1 MRRLWYAAIVLAL
14 GGPWQAWGASIVLD
28 LGTAQLLVDE
38 SGAMEALVLS
48 DGTRWEQGN
57 RPLMSLET
65 AEGLRVAQAAR
76 LVGDR
81 LYVTFAKGE
90 TLEWSLVRQPGV
102 LLLRRVGGTL
112 GAAVERLRLF
122 QLAVPAEA
130 EFGGVLNSALAG
142 PWRAAVMAAEP
153 NVHAWS
159 ERSDAS
165 ASDRPG
171 CQHEFV
177 AVDEA
182 KQGRRAARFS
192 ATCDATPGG
201 WSMRGRKF
209 PRPLDLTGLK
219 ALRAWVHGDGK
230 GQQLK
235 IQLYDGRGGYRD
247 TYIPITFTGWQ
258 QVTVAQSPLDTLR
271 PQHVQGIN
279 FYYNGLPA
287 GQSVQCLI
295 DGVEALG
302 QREGKPWSVLLEDFE
317 SPHSPLFMP
326 FGRLLCVETL
336 RRYGHQPAAFGLVV
350 AGRDDFFAAVE
361 RFEQAAG
368 LPSPRPGGVWNKRSP
383 WVKRSYFFLTDFR
396 EQQLDEALSL
406 ARRGGFH
413 TILIGQES
421 WCRSTGHYEVNRDRF
436 PQGLE
441 GLKQTVQRFH
451 EAGFRVGLHFLAPS
465 IYPPDPYL
473 TPVPDPRLVKGAA
486 ATLAAE
492 VDLKAEFLPT
502 LEAPQ
507 DFPAEDGGYEGQ
519 GTVLQVGEEL
529 IWYAR
534 RSLEP
539 PFGFAQCRRG
549 YLGTRPAPHRKGE
562 SIRHLVR
569 SYGYHMF
576 DMDTTLL
583 DEVTTH
589 FARVAN
595 ACAIDMIYFDGSERL
610 QGDHW
615 YYNARLQ
622 KAFYD
627 KLANK
632 DLLLQ
637 GSSYSHYSWHLMA
650 RSASADG
657 HGDLKGYL
665 DQRAT
670 WFDALA
676 RDGMPL
682 DIGWY
687 YGYDPDATADQF
699 EYILGATLAYDA
711 SMSFQVSVAAAQR
724 QPFTPEIL
732 DLISRYERLRLSGRV
747 PAEMR
752 ARLRV
757 DPQLAGK
764 KPEEQG
770 PFLHLRREYRLLG
783 PEGKEVFQRVV
794 YTPWREIRSA
804 DELSTP
810 WSLRVEQGPVR
821 LGLQVHARSGPWL
834 EAGPAYRS
842 PQARVLEA
850 FDDLAPYAS
859 TGQGRSGLREIGPG
873 QGGTTLAGVTQRI
886 TLEAGGPEGKSFA
899 RYRATSRRPTPD
911 GWSVIGKNFHPP
923 LDLSWHRGLGFWLCG
938 DGKGGLFKLQ
948 LTDGKRA
955 MDYYIANKYVGWRYQ
970 QLARPEKDAID
981 YSRVRSLMF
990 YYNGL
995 PAKTE
1000 VACGIDDVKA
1010 LGQLDQPQVVD
1021 PWVEVGAK
1029 RLAWRGSLLA
1039 GQYLVLWPGEP
1050 AARYGSPLP
1059 APDKSG
1065 PQVPNVELP
1074 PGEHAVR
1081 FGLGEPATLPLRVRL
1096 TLQLPEQHAVP

>member
-1 MRRLWYAAIVLAL
+1 M
-14 GGPWQAWGASIVLD
+14 VLD
-28 LGTAQLLVDE
+28 LGTARLVLDE
-38 SGAMEALVLS
+38 TGTMEALVFS
-48 DGTRWEQGN
+48 DGTRWEQGH
-57 RPLMSLET
+57 RPLMALET
-65 AEGLRVAQAAR
+65 AEGLRVPTAAR
-76 LVGDR
+76 LEGDR
-81 LYVTFAKGE
+81 LHVTFGE
-90 TLEWSLVRQPGV
+90 TQRLEWSVVRQPGV
-102 LLLRRVGGTL
+102 LVFRRA
-112 GAAVERLRLF
+112 GAMPGPTPERVRLF
-122 QLAVPAEA
+122 QLAAPAEA
-130 EFGGVLNSALAG
+130 QPAGVLNSVILG

-153 NVHAWS
+153 NVRAWT
-159 ERSDAS
+159 EPNGAS
-165 ASDRPG
+165 AGDRPG
-171 CQHEFV
+171 CRHEFV

-182 KQGRRAARFS
+182 KQGRRAARFIAS
-192 ATCDATPGG
+192 CDGTPGG
-201 WSMRGRKF
+201 WSMHGRRF
-209 PRPLDLTGLK
+209 PRPLDLTGLE

-235 IQLYDGRGGYRD
+235 IQLCDGRGGYRD
-247 TYIPITFTGWQ
+247 TYIPITFSGWQ
-258 QVTVAQSPLDTLR
+258 QVTVDQSPLDTLR
-271 PQHVQGIN
+271 RQHVTGIN

-295 DGVEALG
+295 DAVEALG
-302 QREGKPWSVLLEDFE
+302 QRDGKPWSVLLEDFE
-317 SPHSPLFMP
+317 SPHSPLFTP
-326 FGRLLCVETL
+326 PVHLLCVETV
-336 RRYGHQPAAFGLVV
+336 RRYGHDPAAFGLVV
-350 AGRDDFFAAVE
+350 APGNDFFAAVE
-361 RFEQAAG
+361 RFQRAAG
-368 LPSPRPGGVWNKRSP
+368 VPSPRPGGVWNKRSP

-396 EQQLDEALSL
+396 ESQFDDALAI

-413 TILIGQES
+413 AILIGQES

-436 PQGLE
+436 PEGLQGL
-441 GLKQTVQRFH
+441 KRTVERFH
-451 EAGFRVGLHFLAPS
+451 GAGFRVALHFLAPS

-486 ATLAAE
+486 ATLATD
-492 VDLKAEFLPT
+492 VDVKADFLPT
-502 LEAPQ
+502 SEPPKE
-507 DFPAEDGGYEGQ
+507 FPAEDGGYEGQ

-529 IWYAR
+529 IWYGR
-534 RSLEP
+534 RSITP
-539 PFGFAQCRRG
+539 PFGFAECRRG
-549 YLGTRPAPHRKGE
+549 YLGTRPAPHRKGDAV
-562 SIRHLVR
+562 RHLVR

-583 DEVTTH
+583 DEVTTN

-595 ACAIDMIYFDGSERL
+595 ACGIDMIYFDGSERL

-665 DQRAT
+665 DQRAD

-687 YGYDPDATADQF
+687 YGYDPDATPDQF
-699 EYILGATLAYDA
+699 EYILCATLGYDA
-711 SMSFQVSVAAAQR
+711 SMSFQVSVSAAQR
-724 QPFTPEIL
+724 QPFTREIL

-757 DPQLAGK
+757 DPRLAGK
-764 KPEEQG
+764 KPEDQG
-770 PFLHLRREYRLLG
+770 TMLHFRREYRLVG
-783 PEGKEVFQRVV
+783 AEGKEAFQRVV

-804 DELSTP
+804 GEISSPCT
-810 WSLRVEQGPVR
+810 VQVAQGPARV
-821 LGLQVHARSGPWL
+821 GLQVHARSGLWL
-834 EAGPAYRS
+834 SAGPAYRAA
-842 PQARVLEA
+842 QARVLEA
-850 FDDLAPYAS
+850 FDELAPYA
-859 TGQGRSGLREIGPG
+859 TAAQGRTSVTEIGPG
-873 QGGTTLAGVTQRI
+873 QGGSTLAGVTHRL
-886 TLEAGGPEGKSFA
+886 TRESGGPEGKHYA
-899 RYRATSRRPTPD
+899 RYRAISSRGTPD
-911 GWSVIGKNFHPP
+911 GWSVIGKTFDPP
-923 LDLSWHRGLGFWLCG
+923 LDLSWHRGIGFWLCG

-948 LTDGKRA
+948 LTDGKQA
-955 MDYYIANKYVGWRYQ
+955 MDYYIANNFVGWRYQ

-981 YSRVRSLMF
+981 YSCVRSLMF

-1010 LGQLDQPQVVD
+1010 LAQLDEPRVVD
-1021 PWVEVGAK
+1021 PWVEVGGK
-1029 RLAWRGSLLA
+1029 RLAWQGSLAA

-1050 AARYGSPLP
+1050 AARYGPPLS

-1065 PQVPNVELP
+1065 PTVPNLELL
-1074 PGEHAVR
+1074 PGEHTVR
-1081 FGLGEPATLPLRVRL
+1081 FGVGGSATLPLRVRL
-1096 TLQLPEQHAVP
+1096 TLQPPERYPVP